1 MNLISQIKAFFQNA
15 GNIKIPTNRKD
26 FWIQFIIYFVFSSI
40 FATLSSFIQL
50 IPNLGILIHYFLL
63 IYIQFAF
70 ITLSIRR
77 LHDAGYSGWWTV
89 LWAFGML
96 SIKTLVKDHMN
107 LGDQAMLAGNIF
119 VILFFVPIIILWS
132 LKSKA
137 SNNKYIKNLN

>member
-77 LHDAGYSGWWTV
+77 LHDAGYSGWWTI
-89 LWAFGML
+89 LWALGMFFFKGL
-96 SIKTLVKDHMN
+96 FKTHMN
-107 LGDQAMLAGNIF
+107 YDFQQMMIGNFFI
-119 VILFFVPIIILWS
+119 ILSFVPIIILWS
-132 LKSKA
+132 LNSKKKK
-137 SNNKYIKNLN
+137 NRYITF